1 MKIYQVIIT
10 SEAKDDLNSIYE
22 YVAFDMENLI
32 GATKII
38 NAILNKCLRLS
49 VMPKAS
55 YVRYIL
61 DGEKLRFTR
70 IGKYTI
76 IYYVDDKKSQ
86 VVIKS
91 VIYSRRNLL

>member
-61 DGEKLRFTR
+61 DSEKLRFTR